1 MVSFL
6 DCDRVTRIFCCDKY
20 KFFSAVSFDNYSF
33 QGGVIFLLEM
43 DPSHV
48 GYFLHSKT
56 LEGSFLHPGSLG
68 WTLQL
73 GEKLKRASNYAYD
86 V

>member
-6 DCDRVTRIFCCDKY
+6 HCDRATRIFCYDKY
-20 KFFSAVSFDNYSF
+20 LFFSAVSFDNYNF
-33 QGGVIFLLEM
+33 QGGAIFLLEM

-48 GYFLHSKT
+48 DYFLRSET
-56 LEGSFLHPGSLG
+56 SEVSFLHPGSLG

>member
-1 MVSFL
+1 M
-6 DCDRVTRIFCCDKY
+6 TRIFCCDKY
-20 KFFSAVSFDNYSF
+20 HFFSAVSFDNYNF
-33 QGGVIFLLEM
+33 QDGAIFLLEM

-48 GYFLHSKT
+48 DYFLRSET
-56 LEGSFLHPGSLG
+56 SEVSFLHPGSLG
-68 WTLQL
+68 WNLQL